1 MYVAVPK
8 RFNAAGQKNAP
19 TVERER
25 GNTSLCGTLL
35 GVAGGER

>member
-19 TVERER
+19 TVERDAETRPFAER
-25 GNTSLCGTLL
+25 CS
-35 GVAGGER
+35 A